1 MAIAK
6 LFTLHANAI
15 SFSAKHKSLQVNL
28 VTKIRK
34 LISNQCFK
42 TVKKN
47 SKLPNCNN

>member
-28 VTKIRK
+28 VTKIK